1 MMFANDQIAALY
13 AERNKRYL
21 TAIRG
26 GTPDRIPIRFFLQEA
41 AARITGY
48 TSQQVACDYGLA
60 FECTRKA
67 GEILG
72 CDAVMLNAIWSN
84 YGVGKAA
91 GWQYLCVPG
100 VDMTE
105 GSVLQYREPQGEDEA
120 FLKENEYD
128 ELIDDPT
135 AFLANKWMA
144 RNSARIVPTGGTVT
158 FDHTTALISGS
169 LAYANYMNAFGPAAM
184 KLKFDS
190 GIVSANA
197 GMIKAP
203 FDILCDKFRGY
214 VNTAVDTI
222 ERPETVRKACEA
234 LIPHIIANALGGAD
248 PSREAPITLWA
259 HRGCVPFVSRETFDR
274 IVWPTLLP
282 VLEEI
287 ISKGY
292 QVIFY
297 AEGNWEA
304 HYDVL
309 RKLPAGGIIYH
320 LDRGSPKK
328 TADSFKGRF
337 AISGGLAYDILA
349 RGTADDV
356 RQHMKE
362 LFDIMKPGGAYILDA
377 TALMMN
383 DIVPENL
390 AAAVAYTMENGV
402 YSQANAAVPRELVHS
417 SMAVLGG
424 KRPPNTVRSWNIE
437 SAEYKALGGDVE
449 KVKKAWESVDAAA
462 YNYLWTSVLW

>member
-1 MMFANDQIAALY
+1 MFINDEIAGLY
-13 AERNKRYL
+13 AQRSNRYL
-21 TAIRG
+21 TAMRG

-41 AARITGY
+41 AALIAGY
-48 TSQQVACDYGLA
+48 TSQQVACDYGMA

-67 GEILG
+67 AETLG

-91 GWQYLCVPG
+91 GWKYLCVPG

-105 GSVLQYREPQGEDEA
+105 GSVLQYKEPLGEDDA
-120 FLKENEYD
+120 FLRESEYD

-135 AFLANKWMA
+135 AFLVNKWIS
-144 RNSARIVPTGGTVT
+144 RNSARIAPTGGAVT
-158 FDHTTALISGS
+158 FNHTVALIAGS
-169 LAYANYMNAFGPAAM
+169 MAYANYMNAFGPAAM
-184 KLKFDS
+184 KLQYES

-214 VNTAVDTI
+214 VNAAVDTI

-248 PSREAPITLWA
+248 PAREAPITLWA
-259 HRGCVPFVSRETFDR
+259 HRGCLPFVSRETFDR

-287 ISKGY
+287 IAKGY
-292 QVIFY
+292 QILFY

-309 RKLPAGGIIYH
+309 NQLPAGGIIYH
-320 LDRGSPKK
+320 LDRGSPRKAAEK
-328 TADSFKGRF
+328 FKGRF
-337 AISGGLAYDILA
+337 ALSGGLAYDVLA

-356 RQHMKE
+356 RRHMKE
-362 LFDIMKPGGAYILDA
+362 LFEVMKPNGGYILDA

-383 DIVPENL
+383 DIQPENL
-390 AAAVAYTMENGV
+390 AAAVAYTMENGL
-402 YSQANAAVPRELVHS
+402 YSQTIPAAPR
-417 SMAVLGG
+417 AVTRTTNTIDAG
-424 KRPPNTVRSWNIE
+424 KRPPDTMRPWTEE
-437 SAEYKALGGDVE
+437 SAEYAALSGDVDR
-449 KVKKAWESVDAAA
+449 VKKAWEAVDAAA
-462 YNYLWTSVLW
+462 YNYVWTSVLW